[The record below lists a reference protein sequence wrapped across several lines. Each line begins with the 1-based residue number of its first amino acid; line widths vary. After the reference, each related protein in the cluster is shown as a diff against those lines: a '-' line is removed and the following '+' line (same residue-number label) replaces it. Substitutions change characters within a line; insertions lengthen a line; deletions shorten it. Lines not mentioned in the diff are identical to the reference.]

1 MKCYPVIRTLS
12 TLMTAM
18 IIAGCTL
25 HGRGL
30 TPEEIR
36 QRSEQDLAGFHI
48 APPITEPLS
57 LPQAMARAIE
67 FNLELEVDRYRQLV
81 SETGLE
87 EVQWQLAP
95 STLAEANTV
104 LRSSPPDQRNSSNFE
119 GRRRDVASANLSWSV
134 LDFAIGYIRTQQALN
149 DVFITREQTR
159 STLNRLMSEVRTVWW
174 RTVLAEQREKEGL
187 QLAADIYAMDD
198 QLAGERYTSL
208 MDPLVL
214 LGYQRELLSLSG
226 RLQSIKRERQAAII
240 ELSAL
245 INSRTTEFPL
255 PASSHSNQM
264 IPALP
269 ELSELEVLALR
280 LRPELQ
286 ESDYR
291 VRNLEWDVSGA
302 KWRWLPNIDVFASAR
317 YDDSANLED
326 SHWEEQGV
334 GVSLDLMGIFK
345 IPARIRAAE
354 AELDAEEAKRLALAM
369 AVIKQV
375 RMAAAEQQTL
385 IQDYQRAQHYQS
397 LVFKEWKVRDSREQF
412 DPGDEIALLKVRCD
426 LLLAQYEVDQAWLAL
441 LKGYES
447 TLLATGVDQVP
458 LKLLEQQGNDLASSL
473 VRHDAIPSLASYME
487 P

>member
-1 MKCYPVIRTLS
+1 
-12 TLMTAM
+12 
-18 IIAGCTL
+18 
-25 HGRGL
+25 
-30 TPEEIR
+30 
-36 QRSEQDLAGFHI
+36 
-48 APPITEPLS
+48 
-57 LPQAMARAIE
+57 MARAIE
-67 FNLELEVDRYRQLV
+67 FNLELEVERYRQLV
-81 SETGLE
+81 SATGLE

-159 STLNRLMSEVRTVWW
+159 ATLNHLMSEVRTAWW
-174 RTVLAEQREKEGL
+174 RAVLAEQREMEGL
-187 QLAADIYAMDD
+187 QLASDIRAMNDR
-198 QLAGERYTSL
+198 LAGERYTSL
-208 MDPLVL
+208 MDPLIIL
-214 LGYQRELLSLSG
+214 SYQRELLSLGG
-226 RLQSIKRERQAAII
+226 RLQSIKRERQTAFI

-255 PASSHSNQM
+255 PVLIHSDQA
-264 IPALP
+264 IPTLP
-269 ELSELEVLALR
+269 ELSELELLALR

-291 VRNLEWDVSGA
+291 IRNLGWDVSSA

-334 GVSLDLMGIFK
+334 GISLDLMGIFK

-385 IQDYQRAQHYQS
+385 IQDYQRAQNYQS
-397 LVFKEWKVRDSREQF
+397 LVFKEWKVRNSREPF
-412 DPGDEIALLKVRCD
+412 DPGDEIALLRVRCD
-426 LLLAQYEVDQAWLAL
+426 LLLAKYEVDQAWLAL

-447 TLLATGVDQVP
+447 TLLAIGIEQVP
-458 LKLLEQQGNDLASSL
+458 LMLLEQKGNELASSL
-473 VRHDAIPSLASYME
+473 VRHDAIPSLASYLE